1 LARATPHR
9 TPLRV
14 GIDVGP
20 LAIRSGGI
28 PRYVE
33 KLLAGFE
40 RSALGV
46 ELVLCGP
53 IDGERLAAAGPRM
66 CRDRTGFPLEKLV
79 KELCSVGTGRLDLFH
94 GTNYLPPLLMR
105 APTVLTVHDLT
116 VQLFPENHGVMRRMR
131 HRFLPIMCQR
141 AARIIADS
149 HCTKHDL
156 VELYGLAPERID
168 VVHLAAGE
176 EFAPVLDEAE
186 RERVRERYRLPEAFV
201 LYVGC
206 LDPRKRLDVLI
217 EAHAQLRREG
227 CPLPLVLAGEGS
239 PRHVAE
245 LGALAQRSGLEPGKH
260 LILAGH
266 VLDEDL
272 PALYSACELFVYPSR
287 YEGFGLPPLEAMACG
302 APVLVPDN
310 SSFRELYQGTP
321 MLFDLEH
328 VESLTAAMRSTLVS
342 KDWRRRVIEEG
353 LKRASLRSWTTVA
366 SETLSCYRR
375 ALDSV

>member
-1 LARATPHR
+1 MGPH

-33 KLLAGFE
+33 KLLAAFG
-40 RSALGV
+40 ALAG
-46 ELVLCGP
+46 ETEFVLCGP
-53 IDGERLAAAGPRM
+53 IDCARLSAAAPRM
-66 CRDRTGFPLEKLV
+66 PRDRTGFPLEKLV
-79 KELCSVGTGRLDLFH
+79 KEMFSIGAGRLDLFH
-94 GTNYLPPLLMR
+94 GTNYLPPLLLR

-116 VQLFPENHGVMRRMR
+116 VQLFPENHGALRRMR
-131 HRFLPIMCQR
+131 HRFLPLMCRR

-149 HCTKHDL
+149 HCTKRDL
-156 VELYGLAPERID
+156 VEHYGLAPERID

-176 EFAPVLDEAE
+176 EFAPVADEEE
-186 RERVRERYRLPEAFV
+186 RDRVRRRYNLPESFV
-201 LYVGC
+201 LFVGC

-227 CPLPLVLAGEGS
+227 CPFPLVLAGEGA

-245 LGALAQRSGLEPGKH
+245 LRDLALREGLEPGKH
-260 LILAGH
+260 LILPGH

-272 PALYSACELFVYPSR
+272 PALYSMCELFVYPSR

-310 SSFRELYQGTP
+310 SSFTELYQGTP

-328 VESLTAAMRSTLVS
+328 TEALIDAMREPLVS
-342 KDWRRRVIEEG
+342 RESRRRLIDEG
-353 LKRASLRSWTTVA
+353 RKLASLRSWSTVA
-366 SETLSCYRR
+366 SETLDCYRR
-375 ALDSV
+375 ALSAA